1 MPAPKEYNGGITRE
15 QFLFF
20 EMRIIAKYKTQGF
33 SNDEIIELALNDNI
47 LEMKTEKSI
56 KLIASACIRRLDN
69 CDERVA
75 ELIATGTPDV
85 AKQANLYAMMKHNRI
100 VWDFMIQVIG
110 HKYETQDLTFGKKD
124 VNQFFTVLKEQNEDI
139 ASWTENTFA
148 KIRSVLIRILADT
161 DYLDDIRSET
171 LNPVYL
177 YDELEQIMLQN
188 NDEVAFHAFNRFM

>member
-1 MPAPKEYNGGITRE
+1 MSLEYNGGITRE

-20 EMRIIAKYKTQGF
+20 EMRVIARYKMQGF
-33 SNDEIIELALNDNI
+33 SNEEIMNFALKDNI

-69 CDERVA
+69 CDDRVT
-75 ELIATGTPDV
+75 ELIANGTPDV
-85 AKQANLYAMMKHNRI
+85 AKQANLYAMMKLNRI

-110 HKYETQDLTFGKKD
+110 NKYETQDMSFGKKD

-139 ASWTENTFA
+139 ASWSENTFA

-161 DYLDDIRSET
+161 DYLDDIKSET

-188 NDEVAFHAFNRFM
+188 DDEVAFHAFNRFM